1 MSGAE
6 KVKLGTNPP
15 IGCMARSHCHSGRI
29 SHLATG
35 SRLLLLIALTIA
47 GLATTVPAIAQ
58 RSEARSTMTFVK
70 AERQSIELRQGMT
83 SEDVERLLGKPKR
96 TALKQGFA
104 ASADAAQGSLQWT
117 YMWADTSQRD
127 DTLQVVFTR
136 KSGQWLVESWGW
148 NAYF

>member
-1 MSGAE
+1 MSSYVTA
-6 KVKLGTNPP
+6 
-15 IGCMARSHCHSGRI
+15 A
-29 SHLATG
+29 A
-35 SRLLLLIALTIA
+35 A
-47 GLATTVPAIAQ
+47 AQ
-58 RSEARSTMTFVK
+58 RLGVTRATLYAYVSRGQIRSRSV
-70 AERQSIELRQGMT
+70 AGRREREYLA
-83 SEDVERLLGKPKR
+83 EDVERLLGKPKR